1 MCHTISIHTQRLV
14 LLGCE
19 LIDTLLIECQCGFGD
34 LRTGLTNESAIA
46 VRIISVKARCIKR
59 NHWMVI

>member
-19 LIDTLLIECQCGFGD
+19 LIDTLLIERQCGFGD
-34 LRTGLTNESAIA
+34 LRLGLTNESAIA
-46 VRIISVKARCIKR
+46 VRIISVKVWRIK
-59 NHWMVI
+59 